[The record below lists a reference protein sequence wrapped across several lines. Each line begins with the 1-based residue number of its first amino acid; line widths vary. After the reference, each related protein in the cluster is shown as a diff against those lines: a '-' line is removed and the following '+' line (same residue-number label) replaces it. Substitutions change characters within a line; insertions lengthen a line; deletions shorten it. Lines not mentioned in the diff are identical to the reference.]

1 MNSPSISL
9 IIVGGPRKGETVVFQ
24 PGSVVRIGRVM
35 RGNNLPIKDAGI
47 SSKHLTIE
55 FSSGKWIV
63 RDLGSSNGTTVND
76 DTVNEETPVELH
88 NGNMLKLGETTSIL
102 IKIDGGERAAEEVAV
117 VVESQ
122 KGNPLRRGRALKS
135 ETESVNKEVENL
147 EKKANVR
154 VTRSRKN
161 LDSVNHELVAPK
173 APEIQES
180 NANRKRG
187 RPPGRKRNQQEK
199 KSEEKETD
207 FIPKDEVVEQEE
219 PNSSSR
225 NEVKLGDAKNNEV
238 EKSCNERDPEK
249 KSEEKEAEPIERDEV
264 NEQEELNSSPPDEEK
279 VEDAKNE
286 VEKSCNERDQEKKSG
301 EKEAEPIRKD
311 EVNEQEEL
319 NSSPPE
325 EEKVEDANNEVKKS
339 CDERVELEKM
349 TLGEWFD
356 YLEVHLPK
364 QIIETTDE
372 MIEGIR
378 KKAERL
384 QQYMVEQKKKGKARV
399 APG

>member
-1 MNSPSISL
+1 MDSPSISL
-9 IIVGGPRKGETVVFQ
+9 IIVDGPRKGETVVFK

-35 RGNNLPIKDAGI
+35 RGNNFPIKDAGI

-63 RDLGSSNGTTVND
+63 RDLGSSNGTTVNND
-76 DTVNEETPVELH
+76 KVNEETPVELRD
-88 NGNMLKLGETTSIL
+88 GNMLKLGETTSIL
-102 IKIDGGERAAEEVAV
+102 IKMDGGERAAEEVPV

-122 KGNPLRRGRALKS
+122 KRNPPRRGRALKS
-135 ETESVNKEVENL
+135 ETESVNKELENL

-180 NANRKRG
+180 NAQGRRG
-187 RPPGRKRNQQEK
+187 RPPGRKRKLQEK

-225 NEVKLGDAKNNEV
+225 NEL
-238 EKSCNERDPEK
+238 
-249 KSEEKEAEPIERDEV
+249 
-264 NEQEELNSSPPDEEK
+264 K
-279 VEDAKNE
+279 VGDAKNE
-286 VEKSCNERDQEKKSG
+286 VEKSCNERDEEKKSE
-301 EKEAEPIRKD
+301 EKEAEPINMD

-339 CDERVELEKM
+339 CDERVELDLEKM

-378 KKAERL
+378 KKGERL